1 MMIKLGST
9 VYFIKQWSLSRM
21 KYFALHVIR
30 IESETFC
37 ITYLVRIKSE
47 TLQNTFD
54 ECLEWNK
61 VHNTCGEYQIEILK
75 LCGMYEGRKP
85 GELSRC
91 SYSLRAGRSRDRIP
105 VGQDFPHLS
114 RLALGPTQPPTPW
127 VLGRSWGLS
136 CRGVALPTHP
146 HLAQR
151 LKKEQLYL
159 YPPSVPSW
167 QVMGWSLPL
176 PFETYF
182 IDCYLFL
189 NHRKFKTDVMYKQ
202 DMKKHTGDRQH
213 VPSFYAMFWEKKNT
227 TPKSYSVLLCSQN
240 SILQASGQKCKWYE
254 AIQKR
259 RWYKPL
265 ESVEM

>member
-1 MMIKLGST
+1 MALGST
-9 VYFIKQWSLSRM
+9 QPLTEMSTNISRGLRISKKFQAQCCYLILFLIVGAHLLTLSFSISVKHTHGQDSTIGIATWYR
-21 KYFALHVIR
+21 LDGLG
-30 IESETFC
+30 IESC
-37 ITYLVRIKSE
+37 
-47 TLQNTFD
+47 
-54 ECLEWNK
+54 
-61 VHNTCGEYQIEILK
+61 
-75 LCGMYEGRKP
+75 
-85 GELSRC
+85 
-91 SYSLRAGRSRDRIP
+91 RS
-105 VGQDFPHLS
+105 QDFLHLS
-114 RLALGPTQPPTPW
+114 RLALGPSQPPTPW